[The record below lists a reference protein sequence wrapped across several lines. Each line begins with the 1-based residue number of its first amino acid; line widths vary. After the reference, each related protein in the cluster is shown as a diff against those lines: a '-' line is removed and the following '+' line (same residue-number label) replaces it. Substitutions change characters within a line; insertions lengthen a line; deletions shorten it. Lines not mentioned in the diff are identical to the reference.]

1 MTARRVLWFLWAT
14 VTVVGVYYAGVWS
27 EAGHA
32 GAAALCVASGVS
44 AGALVWQVVTPS
56 RDRSPR

>member
-1 MTARRVLWFLWAT
+1 MTGRLLRLAWGT
-14 VTVVGVYYAGVWS
+14 VTVLAVYYAGAWS
-27 EAGHA
+27 EAGRA
-32 GAAALCVASGVS
+32 GGALLCIVAGVS